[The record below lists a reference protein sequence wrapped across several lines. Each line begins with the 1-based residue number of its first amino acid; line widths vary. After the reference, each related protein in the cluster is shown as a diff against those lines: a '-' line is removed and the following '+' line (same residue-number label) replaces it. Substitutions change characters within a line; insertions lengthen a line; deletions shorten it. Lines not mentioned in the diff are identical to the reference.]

1 MTHILVLGGGFA
13 GVSAAVVAADEINQA
28 GGNAMISLV
37 SDSDQMTI
45 RPRLYEKNPETL
57 RAPIRPALDPA
68 GIAFVQGRVSGI
80 DTAKNTVTLE
90 DGRDLSYDRLIL
102 ATGSE
107 LPPLPVPGVAEHTHN
122 IDSYDGAVA
131 LDRHLQKV
139 LENPASPGHDTFV
152 IVGGGMTGIE
162 LAAEMRG
169 RIEQHSDAATAAAAK
184 VILIEMADVIGPE
197 FGANPRPVINT
208 ALDDAGVE
216 QRLGCRVTGFDA
228 NGVLLDGNERIE
240 AATMVVTVGL
250 RANGLT
256 AQIPGERDA
265 LGRLE
270 VDDDLKVAG
279 LDNVYATGDVAH
291 ARVDDAGNYALM
303 SCQHA
308 RTMGKYAGLN
318 AARDVLGMEP
328 RPYRQADYT
337 TCLDLGDFGAVF
349 TTGWDREVGTTGAE
363 AKKRKTMINTQWI
376 YPPSGNTEEVFA
388 ALRIDERGR

>member
-13 GVSAAVVAADEINQA
+13 GVSAAVVAADEIHQA
-28 GGNAMISLV
+28 GGDATVSLV
-37 SDSDQMTI
+37 SDSDHLTI

-57 RAPIRPALDPA
+57 RAPLRPTLDPA
-68 GIAFVQGRVSGI
+68 GIAFVEGRVATI
-80 DTAKNTVTLE
+80 DTANKSVSLE
-90 DGRDLSYDRLIL
+90 DGTALGYDRLIL

-107 LPPLPVPGVAEHTHN
+107 LPPLPVPGVAEYTHN

-131 LDRHLQKV
+131 LDRHLQQVVKT
-139 LENPASPGHDTFV
+139 PTTPGADTFV

-169 RIEQHSDAATAAAAK
+169 RIEQHADARIAKDAK
-184 VILIEMADVIGPE
+184 VILVEMADVIGPE
-197 FGANPRPVINT
+197 FGENPRPVIDT
-208 ALDDAGVE
+208 ALAGAGVE
-216 QRLGCRVTGFDA
+216 QRLGSRVSGFDA
-228 NGVLLDGNERIE
+228 AGVMLADGTRID
-240 AATMVVTVGL
+240 AATVVVTVGL

-256 AQIPGERDA
+256 AQIPGDRDA

-270 VDDDLKVAG
+270 VDDNLKVAG
-279 LDNVYATGDVAH
+279 LDDVYATGDVAH

-308 RTMGKYAGLN
+308 RTMGKYAGMN
-318 AARDVLGMEP
+318 VVSDVMGTNP
-328 RPYRQADYT
+328 RAYRQADYT

-349 TTGWDREVGTTGAE
+349 TMGWDREVQTTGAE
-363 AKKRKTMINTQWI
+363 AKKRKAMINTQWI
-376 YPPSGNTEEVFA
+376 YPPSGAKEEVFA

>member
-13 GVSAAVVAADEINQA
+13 GVSAAVVAADEIHQA
-28 GGNAMISLV
+28 GGAATVSLV
-37 SDSDQMTI
+37 SDSDHLTI

-57 RAPIRPALDPA
+57 RAPLRPTLDPA
-68 GIAFVQGRVSGI
+68 GIAFVQGRVSAI
-80 DTAKNTVTLE
+80 DTTAKSVALE
-90 DGRDLSYDRLIL
+90 DGTTLGYDRLIL

-107 LPPLPVPGVAEHTHN
+107 LPPLPVPGVAKHTHN

-131 LDRHLQKV
+131 LDRHLQQVVKT
-139 LENPASPGHDTFV
+139 PDAPGHDTYV
-152 IVGGGMTGIE
+152 IVDGGMTGIE

-169 RIEQHSDAATAAAAK
+169 RIEQHSDAATAAAAN
-184 VILIEMADVIGPE
+184 VILVEMADVIGPE
-197 FGANPRPVINT
+197 FGANPRPVIDT
-208 ALDDAGVE
+208 ALAEAGVE
-216 QRLGCRVTGFDA
+216 QRLGSRVAGFDA
-228 NGVLLDGNERIE
+228 NGVLLAGGTRIDP
-240 AATMVVTVGL
+240 ATLVVTVGL

-256 AQIPGERDA
+256 AQIPGDRDA

-270 VDDDLKVAG
+270 VDDNLKVTG
-279 LDNVYATGDVAH
+279 LDDVYATGDVAH

-318 AARDVLGMEP
+318 VVRDLMGTEP

-337 TCLDLGDFGAVF
+337 TCLDLGSFGAVF
-349 TTGWDREVGTTGAE
+349 TTGWERDVQTTGVE
-363 AKKRKTMINTQWI
+363 AKKRKEMINTQWI
-376 YPPSGNTEEVFA
+376 YPPSGETEDVFA